1 MEFRSTVTEEN
12 SVRHS
17 ALTVI
22 RHKLIRLLQT
32 VSANEAPDSFLR
44 KMGEKSP
51 IPKKITSQEKVS
63 GANIS
68 PNVEKGIDYYVDQV
82 LEMGVEGIV
91 KQYREIAS
99 YRAPDAIY
107 KYTAFTANPTRNRYQ
122 DIVCLDKT
130 RVVLK
135 YDVPPST
142 DYIHANWVRFDRH
155 DRTFIATQ
163 GPLDN
168 TISDFWRMIFQEQCP
183 SIVNLTKFVEQ
194 EKIKCS
200 LYWPA
205 EAGKFTTYGKIFVN
219 TKKVES
225 EDKFTIY
232 TIELVPEGCSDS
244 HIVKLI
250 HMTTWP
256 DQGVPQSGRHVLR
269 LLRKVVADKQ
279 DCGPVVMHCSA
290 GVGRT
295 GCIIMIDVILRQLF
309 AGKPVDT
316 VDVFKKLRDQRAN
329 SIPVDV
335 LYVFVYISVIDYIR
349 AKLPGKYKEKTQRF
363 MNDFKTFMT
372 QRLNQ

>member
-1 MEFRSTVTEEN
+1 VEGIVKQYREIASYRAPDAIYKYTAFTANPTRNRYQEAPD
-12 SVRHS
+12 SVPRKMGEKS
-17 ALTVI
+17 PI
-22 RHKLIRLLQT
+22 PKKI
-32 VSANEAPDSFLR
+32 EAPDSFLR

-51 IPKKITSQEKVS
+51 IPKKIVCRQQCTYLPTSQEKVS

-163 GPLDN
+163 
-168 TISDFWRMIFQEQCP
+168 
-183 SIVNLTKFVEQ
+183 
-194 EKIKCS
+194 
-200 LYWPA
+200 
-205 EAGKFTTYGKIFVN
+205 
-219 TKKVES
+219 VES